1 MKIRII
7 ATTICTIL
15 LTSALL
21 FLFGCGS
28 QKAPDSTNASDKNS
42 DDAGNAARAVNLM
55 SGVTAHAVSTKTGR
69 TDPDGTKA
77 VMDFSVQLFQKSMET
92 DGNTLISPLSV
103 LYALA
108 MTANGANGETLS
120 QMEAALG
127 LPIDQLNEYLYA
139 YMHALPV
146 GDKYKLD
153 VANSIWFKDTG
164 TFTPNQDF
172 LQANANWYGAGIY
185 KAPFNNDTLKEINAW
200 VSKHTDGMIQNILNE
215 IPPEAVMY
223 LVNALA
229 FDAEWQDIYM
239 ETQVRDGTF
248 TTEEGTA
255 QDAQFMYS
263 KENLYLTDEEAA
275 GFIKYYAGRKYAFA
289 ALLPEEGVHI
299 KDYAASLTGEKL
311 TALLSGAKRCH
322 VNAAIPKFECAYSA
336 EMSQILKT
344 MGITDAFDGARADF
358 SGIGSSTEGNL
369 YISRILH
376 KAFIAVDEKGTKAG
390 AATVVAVEATSA
402 LIDPVEIKTV
412 YLDRPFLYMLIDCE
426 TNLPVFIGTVMDIE
440 Q

>member
-1 MKIRII
+1 MNIRMI
-7 ATTICTIL
+7 AAATCTIL

-28 QKAPDSTNASDKNS
+28 QKTPDSTNASDKNS

-55 SGVTAHAVSTKTGR
+55 SGVTAHAVSTETGR

-139 YMHALPV
+139 YMRALPD

-200 VSKHTDGMIQNILNE
+200 VSEHTDGMIQNILNE

-248 TTEEGTA
+248 TTEGGTA

-263 KENLYLTDEEAA
+263 EEDLYLTDEEAA

-311 TALLSGAKRCH
+311 SALLSGAKQCH
-322 VNAAIPKFECAYSA
+322 VNAAIPKFECAYST
-336 EMSQILKT
+336 EMSKILKT
-344 MGITDAFDGARADF
+344 MGITDAFDDARADF

-369 YISRILH
+369 CISRILH

-402 LIDPVEIKTV
+402 WIDPAEIKTV

-426 TNLPVFIGTVMDIE
+426 TNLPVFIGAVMDIE